1 MPLTMTDKKFWFE
14 IHSNCN
20 IGTLVCTYD
29 TEPGEEGYQFAT
41 DHLIEDEK
49 FVTPEE
55 VFEINCQLPKDGYYK
70 IYIINEHPSYYSVFN
85 KDISS
90 DLDCEKIYLKIFSQ
104 VNDCLPLKDDYIT
117 DCIKNNRNIEK
128 AEVTPEI
135 EEMENIIYD
144 NELLK
149 TIEEETE
156 GFYIL
161 FIVDSLGNPKLCKVI

>member
-1 MPLTMTDKKFWFE
+1 MSEKTFWFE
-14 IHSNCN
+14 ITSNCN
-20 IGTLVCTYD
+20 IGTVVSAFD
-29 TEPGEEGYQFAT
+29 KEPGEEGYEFRE
-41 DHLIEDEK
+41 DHLIEDET

-55 VFEINCQLPKDGYYK
+55 AMEIDCQLPSDGYYK
-70 IYIINEHPSYYSVFN
+70 IYIINEYPSYYSVFN

-104 VNDCLPLKDDYIT
+104 IHDCLPNKNIT
-117 DCIKNNRNIEK
+117 NINYDNNINIEK
-128 AEVTPEI
+128 VEVTPDI

-149 TIEEETE
+149 TIGDEIE

>member
-1 MPLTMTDKKFWFE
+1 MSEKTFWFQ

-20 IGTLVCTYD
+20 IGTIVCAYD
-29 TEPGEEGYQFAT
+29 TEPGEEGYKFEA

-104 VNDCLPLKDDYIT
+104 VNDCLPLKDDYVS
-117 DCIKNNRNIEK
+117 DCIKNNRKIEK

>member
-1 MPLTMTDKKFWFE
+1 MSDKKFWFE

-20 IGTLVCTYD
+20 IGTIISTYD

-55 VFEINCQLPKDGYYK
+55 GMEIDCRLPSDGNYR
-70 IYIINEHPSYYSVFN
+70 IYIVNEYPSFYPVFD

-90 DLDCEKIYLKIFSQ
+90 DSDCEKIYLKIFSQ
-104 VNDCLPLKDDYIT
+104 INDCLPIKDKININCDK
-117 DCIKNNRNIEK
+117 KNINIQK
-128 AEVTPEI
+128 VEVTPEI
-135 EEMENIIYD
+135 EEMDNIIDD

-156 GFYIL
+156 GYYFL
-161 FIVDSLGNPKLCKVI
+161 FIVDSLGNPKLSKVI